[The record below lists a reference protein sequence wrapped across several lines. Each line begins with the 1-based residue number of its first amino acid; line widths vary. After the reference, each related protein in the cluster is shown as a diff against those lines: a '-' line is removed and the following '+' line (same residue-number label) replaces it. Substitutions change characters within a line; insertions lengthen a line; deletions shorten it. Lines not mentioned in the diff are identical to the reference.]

1 MDIAIGL
8 PSTVPGVDRDSLLEF
23 ARRGEARGFSSL
35 ATLDRLVYP
44 GYEALVAL
52 GAAAAVTERIGLLT
66 DILIVPW
73 RANAQLLAKQAA
85 TIDSISR
92 GRLTLGVAVGLREDD
107 YEASGIPFSERGRR
121 FEEMLEEMNRVWAG
135 EERGYAGAIGP
146 PPVQEGG
153 PPLLI
158 GGQVDAAFSRAARFG
173 AGWTMGGGTP
183 DAFREGV
190 AKLRSAWQEGGREGE
205 PRGVALCYFALGEGA
220 REAADHDLHHY
231 YAWLGDELADAIAQS
246 AAVDGD
252 MARQYRDAFAD
263 AGADEL
269 VYFPTSTDPAQVDL
283 LADAVL

>member
-1 MDIAIGL
+1 MDIGIGL
-8 PSTVPGVDRDSLLEF
+8 PSTVPGADRDSLLQWAPRAE
-23 ARRGEARGFSSL
+23 GRGFSSL
-35 ATLDRLVYP
+35 GTLDRLVYP

-73 RANAQLLAKQAA
+73 RANAALVAKQAA
-85 TIDSISR
+85 TVDSISG
-92 GRLTLGVAVGLREDD
+92 GRLTLGVAVGLRDD
-107 YEASGIPFSERGRR
+107 DFAASGAPFSERGRR
-121 FEEMLEEMNRVWAG
+121 FEEMLDEMKRVWAG
-135 EERGYAGAIGP
+135 EERGYAGGIGP

-158 GGQVDAAFSRAARFG
+158 GGSVDAAFRRAARFG
-173 AGWTMGGGTP
+173 VGWTMGGGTP
-183 DAFREGV
+183 DMFREGME
-190 AKLRSAWQEGGREGE
+190 KLRAAWQEAGRDGE

-220 REAADHDLHHY
+220 REAADRDLHHY
-231 YAWLGDELADAIAQS
+231 YAWLGDELADQIAQS
-246 AAVDGD
+246 AAVTED

-269 VYFPTSTDPAQVDL
+269 VYFPTSTDPRQVDL